1 MKKLLLFAVLLALT
15 TTVMAISSIPKDTLK
30 AHFSSYLDMNSKAT
44 DNSSGSNI
52 RITSKSS
59 YFRYGLVGFDMK
71 SISSIREK
79 IELGLLVYQS
89 TSDDYFLNGT
99 GDFPLAIYAMKR
111 KPTLPTNYLRFF
123 NLVTDNPAGD
133 GFALTGTYPKA
144 LDIKDG
150 TKVGSILVKKTDKDT
165 FVKIDVTNF
174 INQHINGTDSIY
186 FFITSDAVANGTI
199 SLYMRSS
206 AYGPQS
212 CPKLFLYDEKPIS
225 VMQGGREIY
234 VGEKDSIRIFFPP
247 TAVAPYSVTYTDGTT
262 PVTINN
268 ISNRS
273 FAFEVTPSSN
283 VTYTLTSSSDAN
295 GTISVSGS
303 AVFNVLTPTATLS
316 GVNKIYVGQSA
327 MLTVNFGGVAPF
339 SFTYNDHTN
348 TPVTKTGINT
358 TKYEFSVKPTATFIY
373 SITTASDK
381 NNSSITKLGSPM
393 ITVITVPAPT
403 LASGSND
410 WSIVVGDEFGQSAI
424 NSKMWS
430 IASGSPVIQ
439 NDELQLPVNKIST
452 SYVASQIRLVD
463 KLPNNTDI
471 FIEARIKPLNAKG
484 ANTLVTT
491 QTFSTTLASKYE
503 NRYAMTFPVITRRA
517 DNEYD
522 YYYNLDDWKTNY
534 YVADINPSKTFFSV
548 KDSLKTQSQTGYKVF
563 GISISTEDIVYYIDG
578 VEVKRASTMEGYNSG
593 EFVNALKAAGVGSPL
608 EDVAKKAYGYYAQ
621 EGWNYN
627 AGYTGDFLALLMGTS
642 INAAEVEATIDGKYA
657 AVDYFRIFKRTT
669 DLTTVSSEDI
679 TFNNSTNVTL
689 TGTATKSTNAI
700 KISKD
705 GTASF
710 ALSQEYNVK
719 ANSTRYFST
728 ILEKSA
734 DAEFVLSLTNSANK
748 VIAATVIDQYNQIQ
762 TGFGENKLYY
772 ASTVS
777 AEPTGRKA
785 SFIQN
790 DVATLLVGRIET
802 SELGDDYLSVSMLP
816 LMGKNNEPFFYPNIE
831 GEYGHT
837 SLNNDWDLNYR
848 YEIGND
854 KISKILVAGSKAK
867 SSIQKFLVGSSFQS
881 VIPKE
886 SFATFTKNLFY
897 VTSGTLVNMQVELKG
912 TAPWSLTYTDG
923 TQSYTIQDINTST
936 ISIPV
941 NPTKTTT
948 YRLTGLTDGNGLP
961 GIVFG
966 EQIVKVKSAGAMTI
980 YPTFDTYINDNT
992 PNSLFNQSLTGNI
1005 KKAAY
1010 AREAFFRYD
1019 ISEFT
1024 AKDSIDMGSLSV
1036 YFLSND
1042 KGAPVV
1048 LSLYS
1053 IEGGM
1058 PGDIVDLCWAN
1069 KPNEI
1074 NYKLISDVTLPD
1086 PGFMGVRASWNVS
1099 SYVNKKL
1106 KEGAGMVDF
1115 SIKSTGGETAS
1126 LLTWR
1131 QYAADS
1137 TKWESQHPMLE
1148 LDPYLATG
1156 ISPLYGNGSE
1166 SGFLKM
1172 YPNPVKD
1179 GYFYIDTNLNATK
1192 VKIFNMAGIL
1202 VRDLSIVNNKVNV
1215 SDVENG
1221 VYLIQIKADSKTY
1234 RGKFMIQ

>member
-1 MKKLLLFAVLLALT
+1 
-15 TTVMAISSIPKDTLK
+15 
-30 AHFSSYLDMNSKAT
+30 
-44 DNSSGSNI
+44 
-52 RITSKSS
+52 
-59 YFRYGLVGFDMK
+59 
-71 SISSIREK
+71 
-79 IELGLLVYQS
+79 
-89 TSDDYFLNGT
+89 
-99 GDFPLAIYAMKR
+99 
-111 KPTLPTNYLRFF
+111 
-123 NLVTDNPAGD
+123 
-133 GFALTGTYPKA
+133 
-144 LDIKDG
+144 
-150 TKVGSILVKKTDKDT
+150 
-165 FVKIDVTNF
+165 
-174 INQHINGTDSIY
+174 
-186 FFITSDAVANGTI
+186 
-199 SLYMRSS
+199 
-206 AYGPQS
+206 
-212 CPKLFLYDEKPIS
+212 
-225 VMQGGREIY
+225 
-234 VGEKDSIRIFFPP
+234 
-247 TAVAPYSVTYTDGTT
+247 
-262 PVTINN
+262 
-268 ISNRS
+268 
-273 FAFEVTPSSN
+273 
-283 VTYTLTSSSDAN
+283 
-295 GTISVSGS
+295 
-303 AVFNVLTPTATLS
+303 
-316 GVNKIYVGQSA
+316 
-327 MLTVNFGGVAPF
+327 
-339 SFTYNDHTN
+339 
-348 TPVTKTGINT
+348 
-358 TKYEFSVKPTATFIY
+358 
-373 SITTASDK
+373 
-381 NNSSITKLGSPM
+381 
-393 ITVITVPAPT
+393 
-403 LASGSND
+403 
-410 WSIVVGDEFGQSAI
+410 
-424 NSKMWS
+424 
-430 IASGSPVIQ
+430 
-439 NDELQLPVNKIST
+439 
-452 SYVASQIRLVD
+452 
-463 KLPNNTDI
+463 
-471 FIEARIKPLNAKG
+471 
-484 ANTLVTT
+484 
-491 QTFSTTLASKYE
+491 
-503 NRYAMTFPVITRRA
+503 
-517 DNEYD
+517 
-522 YYYNLDDWKTNY
+522 
-534 YVADINPSKTFFSV
+534 
-548 KDSLKTQSQTGYKVF
+548 
-563 GISISTEDIVYYIDG
+563 
-578 VEVKRASTMEGYNSG
+578 
-593 EFVNALKAAGVGSPL
+593 
-608 EDVAKKAYGYYAQ
+608 
-621 EGWNYN
+621 
-627 AGYTGDFLALLMGTS
+627 
-642 INAAEVEATIDGKYA
+642 
-657 AVDYFRIFKRTT
+657 
-669 DLTTVSSEDI
+669 
-679 TFNNSTNVTL
+679 
-689 TGTATKSTNAI
+689 
-700 KISKD
+700 
-705 GTASF
+705 
-710 ALSQEYNVK
+710 
-719 ANSTRYFST
+719 
-728 ILEKSA
+728 
-734 DAEFVLSLTNSANK
+734 
-748 VIAATVIDQYNQIQ
+748 
-762 TGFGENKLYY
+762 
-772 ASTVS
+772 
-777 AEPTGRKA
+777 
-785 SFIQN
+785 
-790 DVATLLVGRIET
+790 
-802 SELGDDYLSVSMLP
+802 
-816 LMGKNNEPFFYPNIE
+816 
-831 GEYGHT
+831 
-837 SLNNDWDLNYR
+837 
-848 YEIGND
+848 
-854 KISKILVAGSKAK
+854 
-867 SSIQKFLVGSSFQS
+867 
-881 VIPKE
+881 
-886 SFATFTKNLFY
+886 
-897 VTSGTLVNMQVELKG
+897 MQVELKG